1 MSLPLELPEIETI
14 RRDLDR
20 EIGGKK
26 IKAVDISSF
35 AVIEGSK
42 NKKAFNSELV
52 GTKLGSVE
60 RKGLYIMTELDKKKL
75 LFVKLGVGASL
86 RRHATKD
93 ATDKDTVLKITF
105 TVGGQLRLVDPEE
118 SSKASVFSLV
128 DLEDPEF
135 VEEKF
140 PEVKLMGM
148 DPALEPEPW
157 TEFAK
162 RVMREGE
169 SIDLKSLLCDESV
182 VVGVGD
188 IYSDEILFHAGLRH
202 DRQSDSLS
210 IQEVRRLYRSV
221 VEVIVEA
228 VKYRGTSIEER
239 QFVDVFGEPGGFAE
253 HLAVYGREGLFS
265 PTSKKPVQ
273 KTKHKGRWTFFCE
286 TQV

>member
-1 MSLPLELPEIETI
+1 MNLPLELPEIETI

-26 IKAVDISSF
+26 VKSVDVSSS
-35 AVIEGSK
+35 AVIEDPK

-52 GTKLGSVE
+52 GTKLGLVE

-75 LFVKLGVGASL
+75 LFIKLGAGASL
-86 RRHATKD
+86 RRHATKE
-93 ATDKDTVLKITF
+93 AADKDTVLKITF
-105 TVGGQLRLVDPEE
+105 TVGGQLRLIDPEE
-118 SSKASVFSLV
+118 SSRVSVFSLE

-140 PEVKLMGM
+140 PEFRLMGM
-148 DPALEPEPW
+148 DPAVEPEPW

-162 RVMREGE
+162 RVLREEE

-228 VKYRGTSIEER
+228 VKHRGTSLEER
-239 QFVDVFGEPGGFAE
+239 QFVDIFGEPGGFAE

-273 KTKHKGRWTFFCE
+273 KVKHKGRWTFFCE

>member
-1 MSLPLELPEIETI
+1 MTLPLELPEIETI

-20 EIGGKK
+20 EIAGKK
-26 IKAVDISSF
+26 IKSVEVSSMSI
-35 AVIEGSK
+35 VEGFK
-42 NKKAFNSELV
+42 NKKAFNSEIV
-52 GTKLGSVE
+52 GTKLGLVE
-60 RKGLYIMTELDKKKL
+60 RKGLHIFTELDKKKI
-75 LFVKLGVGASL
+75 LFIKLGTGASI

-93 ATDKDTVLKITF
+93 KTDKDTVMHITF
-105 TVGGQLRLVDPEE
+105 TVGGQVRIIDAKEDTKV
-118 SSKASVFSLV
+118 SVFSLEE
-128 DLEDPEF
+128 LQDPEF

-140 PEVKLMGM
+140 PEFKLLGM

-162 RVMREGE
+162 RVLREGE
-169 SIDLKSLLCDESV
+169 STDLKSLLFDESV

-210 IQEVRRLYRSV
+210 IQEVRRLYRSI

-239 QFVDVFGEPGGFAE
+239 EFLDVFGEPGGFAE

-273 KTKHKGRWTFFCE
+273 KVKHKGRWTFFCE

>member
-1 MSLPLELPEIETI
+1 MNLALELPEIETI

-26 IKAVDISSF
+26 IKSVDVSSV

-42 NKKAFNSELV
+42 NKKTFSSERV
-52 GTKLGSVE
+52 GTKLGLVE
-60 RKGLYIMTELDKKKL
+60 RKGLYLMTELDKKKL
-75 LFVKLGVGASL
+75 LFIKLGVGASL

-93 ATDKDTVLKITF
+93 TTDKDTVLKITF
-105 TVGGQLRLVDPEE
+105 TVGGQLRLIDPEE
-118 SSKASVFSLV
+118 NSRVSVFSLE
-128 DLEDPEF
+128 DLADPDF
-135 VEEKF
+135 IEEKF
-140 PEVKLMGM
+140 PEFKLMGM

-162 RVMREGE
+162 RVLREEE
-169 SIDLKSLLCDESV
+169 SIDLKTLLCDDSV

-239 QFVDVFGEPGGFAE
+239 QFIDVFGESGGFAE

-273 KTKHKGRWTFFCE
+273 KVKHKGRWTFFCE

>member
-1 MSLPLELPEIETI
+1 LTLPLELPEIETI

-20 EIGGKK
+20 EIAGKK
-26 IKAVDISSF
+26 IKAVEVSSTS
-35 AVIEGSK
+35 VIEGSK
-42 NKKAFNSELV
+42 NKKAFNAELV
-52 GTKLGSVE
+52 GTKLGLVE
-60 RKGLYIMTELDKKKL
+60 RKGLYIFTELDKKKI
-75 LFVKLGVGASL
+75 LFIKIGTGASI

-105 TVGGQLRLVDPEE
+105 TVGGQLRIVDPKEE
-118 SSKASVFSLV
+118 SKVSVFSLE
-128 DLEDPEF
+128 DLEDPDF
-135 VEEKF
+135 IEEKF
-140 PEVKLMGM
+140 PEFKFLGM

-162 RVMREGE
+162 RVLREGE
-169 SIDLKSLLCDESV
+169 STDLKSLLFDDSV

-188 IYSDEILFHAGLRH
+188 VYSDEILFHAGLRH

-210 IQEVRRLYRSV
+210 IQEVRRLYRSI

-239 QFVDVFGEPGGFAE
+239 EFLDVFGEPGGFAE

-273 KTKHKGRWTFFCE
+273 KVKHKGRWTFFCE

>member
-1 MSLPLELPEIETI
+1 M
-14 RRDLDR
+14 
-20 EIGGKK
+20 
-26 IKAVDISSF
+26 
-35 AVIEGSK
+35 
-42 NKKAFNSELV
+42 
-52 GTKLGSVE
+52 E
-60 RKGLYIMTELDKKKL
+60 RKGLYIFTELDKKKI
-75 LFVKLGVGASL
+75 LFIKIGTGASI

-105 TVGGQLRLVDPEE
+105 TVGGQLRIVDPKEE
-118 SSKASVFSLV
+118 SKVSVFSLE
-128 DLEDPEF
+128 DLEDPDF
-135 VEEKF
+135 IEEKF
-140 PEVKLMGM
+140 PEFKFLGM

-162 RVMREGE
+162 RVLREGE
-169 SIDLKSLLCDESV
+169 STDLKSLLFDDSV

-188 IYSDEILFHAGLRH
+188 VYSDEILFHAGLRH

-210 IQEVRRLYRSV
+210 IQEVRRLYRSI

-239 QFVDVFGEPGGFAE
+239 EFLDVFGEPGGFAE

-273 KTKHKGRWTFFCE
+273 KVKHKGRWTFFCE

>member
-26 IKAVDISSF
+26 IKAVDVSSLT
-35 AVIEGSK
+35 VIEGFK
-42 NKKAFNSELV
+42 NKKVFSSELV

-60 RKGLYIMTELDKKKL
+60 RKGLHIMTESDKKKI
-75 LFVKLGVGASL
+75 LFIKLGTGASL

-105 TVGGQLRLVDPEE
+105 TVGGQLRLIDPEE
-118 SSKASVFSLV
+118 NSRVSVFSLE

-135 VEEKF
+135 IEEKF
-140 PEVKLMGM
+140 PEFKFLGM
-148 DPALEPEPW
+148 DPAIEPEPW

-162 RVMREGE
+162 RVLAEEE

-228 VKYRGTSIEER
+228 IKYRGTSIEER
-239 QFVDVFGEPGGFAE
+239 QFLDVFGEPGGFAE